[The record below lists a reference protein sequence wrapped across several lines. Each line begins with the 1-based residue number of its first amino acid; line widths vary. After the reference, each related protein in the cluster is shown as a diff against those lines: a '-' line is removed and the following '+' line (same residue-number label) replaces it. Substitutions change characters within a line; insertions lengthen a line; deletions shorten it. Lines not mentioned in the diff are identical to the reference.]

1 MFLIKLMPLSRK
13 IKNNINFV
21 IFHMCAKCIASS
33 VTTIINLHGKLPK
46 HEPGM
51 IYVSNHSSTFDYA
64 ILSSLRPFSV
74 IG

>member
-1 MFLIKLMPLSRK
+1 
-13 IKNNINFV
+13 
-21 IFHMCAKCIASS
+21 MCAKCIASS
-33 VTTIINLHGKLPK
+33 VTKLPK

-64 ILSSLRPFSV
+64 ILSSLRPCSV

>member
-1 MFLIKLMPLSRK
+1 MPRK

-21 IFHMCAKCIASS
+21 LFHLCAKNIAATA
-33 VTTIINLHGKLPK
+33 TTIINLHGKLPD

-51 IYVSNHSSTFDYA
+51 IYVSNHTSTFDYA
-64 ILSSLRPFSV
+64 VLSSLRPFSV